1 MAMPPMPLASRSST
15 IRRCSPAVPSD
26 GILNST
32 STSASSRSACSHP
45 FRAIVQKS
53 AALLVTKATFFEA
66 PPGRE
71 QAKIV
76 SPRNPHKHVS
86 ATRENLMLFSFI
98 ASSLGAHASCVPG
111 LIHAEHAGRVCS
123 AYLLQG
129 APPGSAPILRA
140 SVTHVEHA
148 EACAP
153 KCALGSLHFPLLDA
167 GRPVRLHRNFEAQA
181 ARRHGFEG
189 DLVEPVLLDGVRL
202 ASLDGFP
209 LPAFPVEDAP
219 GSRHPR
225 LTTAGVIKPVDFNL

>member
-1 MAMPPMPLASRSST
+1 MIRPPCGIASLIRSPAW
-15 IRRCSPAVPSD
+15 RPAAVPSD

-98 ASSLGAHASCVPG
+98 LPRPWERTHPACRVLYTPSMLEGCAPLTYFRARSLGAHPSCVP
-111 LIHAEHAGRVCS
+111 
-123 AYLLQG
+123 
-129 APPGSAPILRA
+129 
-140 SVTHVEHA
+140 
-148 EACAP
+148 
-153 KCALGSLHFPLLDA
+153 
-167 GRPVRLHRNFEAQA
+167 
-181 ARRHGFEG
+181 
-189 DLVEPVLLDGVRL
+189 
-202 ASLDGFP
+202 
-209 LPAFPVEDAP
+209 
-219 GSRHPR
+219 
-225 LTTAGVIKPVDFNL
+225 

>member
-15 IRRCSPAVPSD
+15 IRLCSPAVPSD

-98 ASSLGAHASCVPG
+98 LPRPWERTHPACRVLYTPSMLEGCAPLTYFRARSLGAHPSCVPA
-111 LIHAEHAGRVCS
+111 LHTQHAGSVRSQVRS
-123 AYLLQG
+123 LVTSLST
-129 APPGSAPILRA
+129 PG
-140 SVTHVEHA
+140 
-148 EACAP
+148 C
-153 KCALGSLHFPLLDA
+153 
-167 GRPVRLHRNFEAQA
+167 RPTSQA
-181 ARRHGFEG
+181 A
-189 DLVEPVLLDGVRL
+189 
-202 ASLDGFP
+202 S
-209 LPAFPVEDAP
+209 
-219 GSRHPR
+219 
-225 LTTAGVIKPVDFNL
+225 

>member
-15 IRRCSPAVPSD
+15 IRLCSPAVPSD

-71 QAKIV
+71 QAAIV

-129 APPGSAPILRA
+129 APPGSAHILRA
-140 SVTHVEHA
+140 SVTHTA
-148 EACAP
+148 RW
-153 KCALGSLHFPLLDA
+153 KRALPSALSGHFTFHSWMPADQSGCIVTSRRRPLVVTGLK
-167 GRPVRLHRNFEAQA
+167 VT
-181 ARRHGFEG
+181 
-189 DLVEPVLLDGVRL
+189 LLNR
-202 ASLDGFP
+202 SF
-209 LPAFPVEDAP
+209 
-219 GSRHPR
+219 S
-225 LTTAGVIKPVDFNL
+225 

>member
-15 IRRCSPAVPSD
+15 IRLCSPAVPSD

-98 ASSLGAHASCVPG
+98 ASSLGAHASCVPVLYTPSMLEG
-111 LIHAEHAGRVCS
+111 CAPLTYFRARPLGAHPSCVPALHTQHAGSVRSQVRS
-123 AYLLQG
+123 LVTSLST
-129 APPGSAPILRA
+129 PG
-140 SVTHVEHA
+140 
-148 EACAP
+148 C
-153 KCALGSLHFPLLDA
+153 
-167 GRPVRLHRNFEAQA
+167 RPTSQA
-181 ARRHGFEG
+181 A
-189 DLVEPVLLDGVRL
+189 
-202 ASLDGFP
+202 S
-209 LPAFPVEDAP
+209 
-219 GSRHPR
+219 
-225 LTTAGVIKPVDFNL
+225 